1 MPRQGRRRKKT
12 RTEKEEGIAEK
23 ELKLTPRCFVV
34 KRGQIGDRIKDLVK
48 DFRQVMMPNCAKNL
62 RERKLNRIEDFTAV
76 ASHFHVSHVVIFS
89 ATKAATYMKL
99 ARLPQ
104 GPTLTF
110 KVDSFTLA
118 REVRAAQKRPRGSTR
133 DYTNAPLQVLNG
145 FGGPTDAPE
154 GAGGG
159 KAMKGPE
166 RQLVAEMLR
175 GFFPAIDVPS
185 FHQADCRRA
194 ALFHYERESDSVI
207 FRHFVVGR
215 RQVGLERGIARLM
228 KINRLPSMGRKSDIS
243 DYVLGGGGGAS
254 ESEIEE
260 GAEIPTTG
268 AGKVAVRLSEAG
280 PRMKLVLV
288 KAEEGVCTGGVIYH
302 RYMMKTPSQQAVL
315 QERARQ
321 RQKLRERNQRLEQK
335 AKASQDKQKKRRRE
349 QNRNNDDGSDE
360 EARVPN
366 PGESDSDADPV
377 ADKGRKQSKRF
388 HPFAFKA
395 KGKKREDGGLDAKAG
410 SGKAKGKGG
419 QAKAPRGFGQQG
431 KARNKILDKFKSSAK
446 R

>member
-1 MPRQGRRRKKT
+1 MPRQGRKRKKT

-34 KRGQIGDRIKDLVK
+34 KRGQVGDRIKDLVK
-48 DFRQVMMPNCAKNL
+48 DFREVMMPNSAKNL
-62 RERKLNRIEDFTAV
+62 RERKFNRIEDFTAV
-76 ASHFHVSHVVIFS
+76 ASHYHVSHVVIFS

-118 REVRAAQKRPRGSTR
+118 REVRASQKRPRGSTR
-133 DYTNAPLQVLNG
+133 DYTTAPLQVLNG

-159 KAMKGPE
+159 KALKAPE
-166 RQLVAEMLR
+166 RQLLAEMLR

-185 FHQADCRRA
+185 FQQSDCRRA
-194 ALFHYERESDSVI
+194 ALFHYERESDTVT

-215 RQVGLERGIARLM
+215 RQVGLERGVARLM

-268 AGKVAVRLSEAG
+268 AGKVAVKLSESG

-288 KAEEGVCTGGVIYH
+288 KAEEGVCTGGVMYH
-302 RYMMKTPSQQAVL
+302 RFMTKTPSQQAVL

-321 RQKLRERNQRLEQK
+321 RQKLKERNQRLDQK
-335 AKASQDKQKKRRRE
+335 AKDSQKKQKKRRKIT
-349 QNRNNDDGSDE
+349 NDDVGSDE
-360 EARVPN
+360 EPLVPN
-366 PGESDSDADPV
+366 PGESDSDADGV
-377 ADKGRKQSKRF
+377 AAKGQKQGKRF

-395 KGKKREDGGLDAKAG
+395 KGKKSENDGSNAKAD

-419 QAKAPRGFGQQG
+419 KAKAPRGFGQQG
-431 KARNKILDKFKSSAK
+431 KARDKVLGKFRNSANS
-446 R
+446 